1 MSNYKVKDILEALD
15 TITGGRV
22 IRNSSCYAGA
32 NPFVVTKT
40 SGIPGKAITELPGL
54 VWGDLEQPVH
64 KIGVLMTL
72 TESAIELAGATRVD
86 ALISHH
92 PIGEGSNTGG
102 VIAKYYSSLYK
113 LALFELHEAFH
124 GLHPG
129 IAWIHGSKALKANIA
144 FGGEVGKIVWYGEA
158 LPEVNTL
165 QDFLERVDTIMGTDT
180 ENQVLEAERQIRACS
195 GICETS
201 VAARAK
207 IFVGKPESQ
216 LGKTITIFPHTG
228 FSAND
233 LEKAYAEYPAD
244 TLVAN
249 ISRPLED
256 NPLIDKAKELGMNF
270 VAGNSHALEI
280 FENGIPL
287 AYALQNQLPG
297 LEVCLFRERMTS
309 IPLSNV
315 GNEQLKSYGQ
325 NMADLHLPK
334 KRIKD

>member
-1 MSNYKVKDILEALD
+1 MSNYQVKDVLQALNVL
-15 TITGGRV
+15 TGGRV
-22 IRNSSCYAGA
+22 ITSPGHHAGG

-54 VWGDLEQPVH
+54 VWGNLEQPIK

-72 TESAIELAGATRVD
+72 TESAIELAGATGVD

-102 VIAKYYSSLYK
+102 VIAKYYSGLYK

-158 LPEVNTL
+158 LPEVDTL
-165 QDFLERVDTIMGTDT
+165 QDFLDRVDKIMGTET
-180 ENQVLEAERQIRACS
+180 ENQVLEAERKIRACS
-195 GICETS
+195 GIYETS

-207 IFVGKPESQ
+207 IFVGKPESK

-228 FSAND
+228 FNPSD

-309 IPLSNV
+309 IPLKNV
-315 GNEQLKSYGQ
+315 GNQELKDYGQ
-325 NMADLHLPK
+325 SMADLHLPK
-334 KRIKD
+334 K

>member
-15 TITGGRV
+15 VISGGRV
-22 IRNSSCYAGA
+22 VRNSSGYAGA

-54 VWGDLEQPVH
+54 VWGNPEQPVK

-72 TESAIELAGATRVD
+72 TESAIELAGATGVD

-129 IAWIHGSKALKANIA
+129 IAWLHGSKALKANIA

-158 LPEVNTL
+158 LPEVDTL
-165 QDFLERVDTIMGTDT
+165 QDFLDRVDRIMGTET
-180 ENQVLEAERQIRACS
+180 ENQVLAAEQEIRCCS

-201 VAARAK
+201 VSARSK
-207 IFVGKPESQ
+207 IFVGKPENK

-228 FSAND
+228 FNAAD

-249 ISRPLED
+249 ISRPLLGD
-256 NPLIDKAKELGMNF
+256 PLIDKAKELGMNF

-287 AYALQNQLPG
+287 AYALQNQLPD

-309 IPLSNV
+309 IPLKSV
-315 GNEQLKSYGQ
+315 GNQELKEYGQ
-325 NMADLHLPK
+325 SMADLHLPK
-334 KRIKD
+334 KQ